1 MLIHI
6 SIDRFD
12 SIRYVQLNL
21 PRLRFLHQIYD
32 FCKPKTI
39 ADMAKIL
46 FSHLFQIWQ
55 RRQCNK
61 EPNLRN

>member
-46 FSHLFQIWQ
+46 FSHLFQI
-55 RRQCNK
+55 
-61 EPNLRN
+61 